1 MRCVT
6 PAKDA
11 PAPLDARRPERT
23 DGRPAPELRATA
35 TAPVSASHDALG
47 GSPLDPRLTF
57 ASFVIGRSNTLAHAA
72 ARQVAEGRRGDRVM
86 FNPLYIHAGVGL
98 GKTHLLQAVT
108 WAGNSGSERKVLYL
122 TAEKFMYG
130 FVAALK
136 TQTALAF
143 KEALRGIDVLVI
155 DDLQFLQGKSTQA
168 EFCHTLNALIDA
180 GRQVVIA
187 ADRPPSDLESLDDR
201 VRSRLAGGLVV
212 EMGSLGE
219 ELRLGILKSRVAAAR
234 AHHATF
240 DVPAPVL
247 DYLARTITHN
257 GRDLEG
263 AVNRLLAHSKLNAQ
277 PVTLE
282 MAERE
287 VRDLIRPQEPKRIK
301 IEDIQRVVARQYNVS
316 RSDLLSSRRTA
327 NVVRPRQVAMYLAK
341 TLTLRS
347 LPEIGRRFGGR
358 DHTTV
363 LHAVRKIEALVA
375 KDVALVRR
383 GRSRS
388 SASCRS
394 NARTGSSPPCGTG
407 WPVAAAADRGA
418 AGHFCRKRGE
428 RPRRFPCAG
437 GHPRHLAVPPRV
449 WSNPAS
455 IRLFGFQM
463 PRRCLSGRPAFP
475 SLGSGGYCNE
485 GHGRTRATA
494 EIAGPRPSRG
504 RAPQHHSDP
513 RQRAVPR
520 RKRPAVAESHR
531 PRPRGDR
538 NAGGGNRDRRLDHR
552 AGAHVLRHRAQTA
565 RRLADRAGRRR
576 RPRGAGDPRRPLAL
590 HAADPA
596 GKRFPGSRRR
606 RHDAFVHAGRRRPE
620 AADRPHAVRDLDR
633 RDALLPQRHLSARAG
648 TRQGRD
654 PARGRDRRPSAGAGR
669 SAVAEG
675 RGRHAGRDR
684 AAQDRRRSAAADRGQ

>member
-1 MRCVT
+1 MTNSAQESWSRVKGRLRSSVGEDVYTSWFARMDLEGVQAESVHLSVPTRFLKSWIQAHYAERVLSCWQAEMPQVHRIDLTVRSAMRCV
-6 PAKDA
+6 A
-11 PAPLDARRPERT
+11 PVKEAAPHPDARRP
-23 DGRPAPELRATA
+23 DAKLPVELRASA
-35 TAPVSASHDALG
+35 VAPVAASHDALG

-57 ASFVIGRSNTLAHAA
+57 ASFVVGRSNTLAHAA
-72 ARQVAEGRRGDRVM
+72 AREVAQARRGDPVM

-108 WAGNSGSERKVLYL
+108 WAGNAGGERKVLYL

-136 TQTALAF
+136 AQTALAF

-234 AHHATF
+234 AHHASF
-240 DVPAPVL
+240 EVPDQVL
-247 DYLARTITHN
+247 DYLANAITHN

-263 AVNRLLAHSKLNAQ
+263 AINRLLAHSKLNNQ

-301 IEDIQRVVARQYNVS
+301 IEDIQKVVARQYNVS
-316 RSDLLSSRRTA
+316 RQDLLSSRRTA

-375 KDVALVRR
+375 KD
-383 GRSRS
+383 
-388 SASCRS
+388 
-394 NARTGSSPPCGTG
+394 T
-407 WPVAAAADRGA
+407 
-418 AGHFCRKRGE
+418 
-428 RPRRFPCAG
+428 
-437 GHPRHLAVPPRV
+437 
-449 WSNPAS
+449 
-455 IRLFGFQM
+455 
-463 PRRCLSGRPAFP
+463 
-475 SLGSGGYCNE
+475 
-485 GHGRTRATA
+485 
-494 EIAGPRPSRG
+494 
-504 RAPQHHSDP
+504 
-513 RQRAVPR
+513 
-520 RKRPAVAESHR
+520 
-531 PRPRGDR
+531 
-538 NAGGGNRDRRLDHR
+538 
-552 AGAHVLRHRAQTA
+552 
-565 RRLADRAGRRR
+565 
-576 RPRGAGDPRRPLAL
+576 
-590 HAADPA
+590 
-596 GKRFPGSRRR
+596 
-606 RHDAFVHAGRRRPE
+606 
-620 AADRPHAVRDLDR
+620 
-633 RDALLPQRHLSARAG
+633 ALLQEVESLK
-648 TRQGRD
+648 RQL
-654 PARGRDRRPSAGAGR
+654 
-669 SAVAEG
+669 
-675 RGRHAGRDR
+675 
-684 AAQDRRRSAAADRGQ
+684 QD

>member
-1 MRCVT
+1 MTNMEQDRWSRVKGRLRSSVGEDVYTSWFARMDLESVAPESVRLSVPTRFLKSWIQAHYAERVLTCWQAEMPEVERVDLTVRTAMRCAT
-6 PAKDA
+6 PAAKET
-11 PAPLDARRPERT
+11 PAPVEARRTERN

-35 TAPVSASHDALG
+35 IAPVSANHEALG

-57 ASFVIGRSNTLAHAA
+57 GSFVIGRSNTLAHAA
-72 ARQVAEGRRGDRVM
+72 ARQVAEGRRGDAVM

-108 WAGNSGSERKVLYL
+108 WAGNSGIERKVLYL

-155 DDLQFLQGKSTQA
+155 DDLQFLQGKTTQA

-201 VRSRLAGGLVV
+201 VRSRLGSGLVV

-234 AHHATF
+234 AHHASF
-240 DVPAPVL
+240 DVPEQVL
-247 DYLARTITHN
+247 DYLARSITHN

-263 AVNRLLAHSKLNAQ
+263 AVNRLLAHSKLNATA
-277 PVTLE
+277 VTLE

-375 KDVALVRR
+375 KDVALSEEVE
-383 GRSRS
+383 SL
-388 SASCRS
+388 
-394 NARTGSSPPCGTG
+394 
-407 WPVAAAADRGA
+407 
-418 AGHFCRKRGE
+418 KRQLQE
-428 RPRRFPCAG
+428 
-437 GHPRHLAVPPRV
+437 
-449 WSNPAS
+449 
-455 IRLFGFQM
+455 
-463 PRRCLSGRPAFP
+463 
-475 SLGSGGYCNE
+475 
-485 GHGRTRATA
+485 
-494 EIAGPRPSRG
+494 
-504 RAPQHHSDP
+504 
-513 RQRAVPR
+513 
-520 RKRPAVAESHR
+520 
-531 PRPRGDR
+531 
-538 NAGGGNRDRRLDHR
+538 
-552 AGAHVLRHRAQTA
+552 
-565 RRLADRAGRRR
+565 
-576 RPRGAGDPRRPLAL
+576 
-590 HAADPA
+590 
-596 GKRFPGSRRR
+596 
-606 RHDAFVHAGRRRPE
+606 
-620 AADRPHAVRDLDR
+620 
-633 RDALLPQRHLSARAG
+633 
-648 TRQGRD
+648 
-654 PARGRDRRPSAGAGR
+654 
-669 SAVAEG
+669 
-675 RGRHAGRDR
+675 
-684 AAQDRRRSAAADRGQ
+684 

>member
-1 MRCVT
+1 MDLERVGGESVHLSVPTRFLKSWIQTHYADRVLSCWQAELPEVSRVDLTVRT
-6 PAKDA
+6 PVRAPVVAKDA
-11 PAPLDARRPERT
+11 KASVEERLSEHEHR
-23 DGRPAPELRATA
+23 GPSELRSVATV
-35 TAPVSASHDALG
+35 PVSASHEALG

-57 ASFVIGRSNTLAHAA
+57 ATFVGGRSNTLALAA
-72 ARQVAEGRRGDRVM
+72 ARQVAEGRRGDNVM

-108 WAGNSGSERKVLYL
+108 WAGNSADRKVLYL

-212 EMGSLGE
+212 EMGALGE
-219 ELRLGILKSRVAAAR
+219 ELRLEILKSRVSAAR
-234 AHHATF
+234 AHHASF
-240 DVPAPVL
+240 DVPLPVL
-247 DYLARTITHN
+247 DYLAKAITHN

-263 AVNRLLAHSKLNAQ
+263 AINRLLAHSKLNST

-287 VRDLIRPQEPKRIK
+287 VRDLIRPQEPRRVK

-363 LHAVRKIEALVA
+363 LHAVRKIESLVS
-375 KDVALVRR
+375 KDVALSDEVELL
-383 GRSRS
+383 
-388 SASCRS
+388 
-394 NARTGSSPPCGTG
+394 
-407 WPVAAAADRGA
+407 
-418 AGHFCRKRGE
+418 KRQLQE
-428 RPRRFPCAG
+428 
-437 GHPRHLAVPPRV
+437 
-449 WSNPAS
+449 
-455 IRLFGFQM
+455 
-463 PRRCLSGRPAFP
+463 
-475 SLGSGGYCNE
+475 
-485 GHGRTRATA
+485 
-494 EIAGPRPSRG
+494 
-504 RAPQHHSDP
+504 
-513 RQRAVPR
+513 
-520 RKRPAVAESHR
+520 
-531 PRPRGDR
+531 
-538 NAGGGNRDRRLDHR
+538 
-552 AGAHVLRHRAQTA
+552 
-565 RRLADRAGRRR
+565 
-576 RPRGAGDPRRPLAL
+576 
-590 HAADPA
+590 
-596 GKRFPGSRRR
+596 
-606 RHDAFVHAGRRRPE
+606 
-620 AADRPHAVRDLDR
+620 
-633 RDALLPQRHLSARAG
+633 
-648 TRQGRD
+648 
-654 PARGRDRRPSAGAGR
+654 
-669 SAVAEG
+669 
-675 RGRHAGRDR
+675 
-684 AAQDRRRSAAADRGQ
+684 